1 MGPRLSI
8 RWLVPSF
15 RPLAHFHHIGSV
27 SGHLFAAANRES
39 SKPPTRMKERFERA
53 AKRWE
58 DEVRKDLKYITFD
71 LREVAD
77 TVDRLRSG
85 VVAMVANGFESAC
98 LPSAGSWLP
107 TNPTARSSSNVFGMA
122 GPTFCR
128 RCGTISGSPV
138 RAGQLASPSSSAS
151 TCARSGASSFA
162 ATGWTHLTAG
172 FSDRSLRIS
181 IGATGS
187 NRSFSATT
195 ILRTV

>member
-8 RWLVPSF
+8 KRPVPSF

-27 SGHLFAAANRES
+27 SGHLFAAANREP

-98 LPSAGSWLP
+98 LPSKGPGFQRIRWPDPPRTCLGWPGRHSAVGAAQSRVLPSGQASWRAHPQAPRGAL
-107 TNPTARSSSNVFGMA
+107 GA
-122 GPTFCR
+122 GPHPSR
-128 RCGTISGSPV
+128 RL
-138 RAGQLASPSSSAS
+138 AG
-151 TCARSGASSFA
+151 
-162 ATGWTHLTAG
+162 H
-172 FSDRSLRIS
+172 I
-181 IGATGS
+181 
-187 NRSFSATT
+187 
-195 ILRTV
+195 